1 MALMKHWLSYTIGVN
16 NTLPIY
22 DGGSGLEPCAVEW
35 NPSIYCNSASKELGG
50 WYDELSL
57 PQVNYQE
64 IVVESMRAYHLLCRR
79 DELRDWEGVVRVVPP
94 VPVAAPVKNG
104 EVVTVIV
111 GSQDEYAVAG
121 SIAREFC
128 GRVFLCAAVGAGCR
142 IVSSDA
148 GAAEEYLTRY
158 GVPGAWHVVR
168 HRKKDHFIGAVND
181 LYGVGNWMQLPYC
194 DEVPYG

>member
-1 MALMKHWLSYTIGVN
+1 
-16 NTLPIY
+16 
-22 DGGSGLEPCAVEW
+22 
-35 NPSIYCNSASKELGG
+35 
-50 WYDELSL
+50 
-57 PQVNYQE
+57 
-64 IVVESMRAYHLLCRR
+64 
-79 DELRDWEGVVRVVPP
+79 
-94 VPVAAPVKNG
+94 VKNG

-128 GRVFLCAAVGAGCR
+128 GRVVGVSSVSEYDFTVSDCVVFPSIKECTSLFLCAAVGAGCR

-148 GAAEEYLTRY
+148 GAAEEDLTRY
-158 GVPGAWHVVR
+158 GVPSAWHVVR

-181 LYGVGNWMQLPYC
+181 LYGVGDWMQLPYC